1 MADKRVAG
9 EAGRAMDSGAFES
22 AARAGYAING
32 VLHLTVGYLILR
44 IALGSG
50 GTADQSGAL
59 ATLAGKA
66 GGAPVL
72 WIAAIALV
80 ALSLWRLAET
90 VAGTYPTEASG
101 NGRGRSAALKRLTS
115 FGLAVLYLAIA
126 YLAIRFAAGRG
137 ESSSQRNAGLSA
149 RLMQSGWGKAVL
161 IVIGLAILSA
171 GGYHVY
177 KGLTRR
183 FFADLKV
190 SGDPV
195 LTLVGVTGYVAKGVV
210 LAGAGILVIVATLNS
225 DPAKASGIDGAV
237 KTLGAAAYGK
247 VLLILAAVGMAAF
260 GVYSFA
266 RSRYGR
272 M

>member
-1 MADKRVAG
+1 
-9 EAGRAMDSGAFES
+9 
-22 AARAGYAING
+22 
-32 VLHLTVGYLILR
+32 
-44 IALGSG
+44 
-50 GTADQSGAL
+50 
-59 ATLAGKA
+59 
-66 GGAPVL
+66 VL
-72 WIAAIALV
+72 WIAAVALV

-90 VAGTYPTEASG
+90 VAGIYPKEASG
-101 NGRGRSAALKRLTS
+101 NGPGRSAARKRLTS

-149 RLMQSGWGKAVL
+149 RLMQSGWGKAAL
-161 IVIGLAILSA
+161 IVIALAVLAA

-177 KGLTRR
+177 QGLTRR

-195 LTLVGVTGYVAKGVV
+195 LILVGVTGYVAKGVV

-237 KTLGAAAYGK
+237 KTLGAAPYGK

-260 GVYSFA
+260 GV
-266 RSRYGR
+266 
-272 M
+272 